1 MASQTLNDRINKY
14 AEKLHYEK
22 RGHSFVSGAEYYK
35 YKKVAHSGDIEK
47 KDFVKSLKIELQKFG
62 KIGDKFNKSSIG
74 FCAETVS
81 ANRVLKKNRYLALY
95 VCDFYKKNHGYV
107 PTGMKLQNIFSKYLI
122 DVPRVIVV
130 KIILPLLLILLVV

>member
-81 ANRVLKKNRYLALY
+81 ANRVLKKYPKNISDIKVGIAIRPKTLQTG
-95 VCDFYKKNHGYV
+95 KKCKICK
-107 PTGMKLQNIFSKYLI
+107 TIF
-122 DVPRVIVV
+122 
-130 KIILPLLLILLVV
+130 